1 MIVSLTDANL
11 TGAIAGWFRRPVTIR
26 LPCPTLQRCQ
36 PDSAMSD
43 ESALPELPVPIR
55 PLDEV
60 TVPAALDGHDGIN
73 RADAARLQITASNDV
88 DAIRCFL
95 TEYEQSPGTHRIYQ
109 RECERLLL
117 WSLIECGKP
126 LSSLNRQD
134 FEGYLHF
141 LADPQPAKLWCA
153 PKVPRVKPAWRPFVG
168 PLSDSAVLTSIA
180 AINSLMA
187 YLVDAGYLSGNPL
200 GLIRQRRR
208 KLNMAATGPAQ
219 VIAQTEEMQKIERF
233 LDAEMWHAVTRAIEA
248 LPRETEGERDEYERA
263 RFIAALLY
271 MLAPRAGELESHR
284 MNSFREERGRW
295 WWHVVGKGGKQARV
309 PVADDMV
316 HALVRYR
323 KHLGLS
329 AMPKRTDLTPLLVS
343 IKDRSPITARRLN
356 QILKK
361 LFNAAAELLPEAS
374 EHKREKLRAASAHW
388 GRHTGIT
395 AKLDSG
401 MNERFV
407 QKDARHTD
415 ARTTQRYIHEE
426 EERWHDE
433 AQKQQLPWA
442 TPSDEE
448 ALKKP

>member
-1 MIVSLTDANL
+1 MTSTD
-11 TGAIAGWFRRPVTIR
+11 RPSPAPV
-26 LPCPTLQRCQ
+26 
-36 PDSAMSD
+36 
-43 ESALPELPVPIR
+43 ALR
-55 PLDEV
+55 PLDEIE
-60 TVPAALDGHDGIN
+60 VPDALDGRVGIN
-73 RADAARLQITASNDV
+73 RAERARLQIGADTDR

-95 TEYEQSPGTHRIYQ
+95 AEYDRSPGTHRIYQ

-126 LSSLNRQD
+126 LSGLNRQD

-141 LADPQPAKLWCA
+141 LADPQPAELWCG
-153 PKVPRVKPAWRPFVG
+153 PKVQRVRPDWRPFVG
-168 PLSDSAVLTSIA
+168 PLSESAVLTAIA
-180 AINSLMA
+180 AINSLMS
-187 YLVDAGYLSGNPL
+187 YLVDAGYLAGNPL

-208 KLNMAATGPAQ
+208 KLSLEQNGPAQ
-219 VIAQTEEMQKIERF
+219 VIAQTEEMQKVERF
-233 LDAEMWHAVTRAIEA
+233 LDAEMWQAVTAAIEA
-248 LPRETEGERDEYERA
+248 MPRDTDGERDEYERA

-329 AMPKRTDLTPLLVS
+329 AMPKRTDMTPLLVS
-343 IKDRSPITARRLN
+343 LKDRSPITARRLN

-361 LFNAAAELLPEAS
+361 IFCAAAENLPEVS

-401 MNERFV
+401 MNERYV

-442 TPSDEE
+442 SPEKISPS
-448 ALKKP
+448 K

>member
-1 MIVSLTDANL
+1 MTAPSSVSVL
-11 TGAIAGWFRRPVTIR
+11 
-26 LPCPTLQRCQ
+26 
-36 PDSAMSD
+36 
-43 ESALPELPVPIR
+43 PIR
-55 PLDEV
+55 PLDEIE
-60 TVPAALDGHDGIN
+60 VPEALDGRDGVN
-73 RADAARLQITASNDV
+73 RADPARLQIGARNDV
-88 DAIRCFL
+88 EAIRCFL
-95 TEYEQSPGTHRIYQ
+95 SEYDRSPGTHRIYA
-109 RECERLLL
+109 RECERLML

-134 FEGYLHF
+134 FEGYLNF
-141 LADPQPAKLWCA
+141 LADPQPAQLWCGRKA
-153 PKVPRVKPAWRPFVG
+153 PREKTHWRPFVG
-168 PLSDSAVLTSIA
+168 PLSDAAVLTAIA
-180 AINSLMA
+180 AINSLMS
-187 YLVDAGYLSGNPL
+187 YLVDAGYLAGNSL

-208 KLNMAATGPAQ
+208 KLANAASGPAH

-233 LDAEMWHAVTRAIEA
+233 LDSEMWQAVTRAIEA
-248 LPRETEGERDEYERA
+248 MPRDSASALDEYERA
-263 RFIAALLY
+263 RFVAALLY

-295 WWHVVGKGGKQARV
+295 WWHVVGKGGKQAKV

-361 LFNAAAELLPEAS
+361 IFYAAAELLPPES

-401 MNERFV
+401 MSERLV

-415 ARTTQRYIHEE
+415 PRTTQRYIHEE

-442 TPSDEE
+442 TGPEAGSGKPS
-448 ALKKP
+448 